1 VRRARAT
8 AGTLTGEEGRAWIS
22 VAWAREPQRPPG
34 RAAATGRRERAG
46 WGLLGFTGHPLE
58 ELLFRCQ
65 YVLESSNQLKADRLH
80 PMHLHHL
87 FELVLVLLTGQLR
100 INHFKDWSW
109 AGFSFLSQAFS
120 EI

>member
-1 VRRARAT
+1 MRRARAT
-8 AGTLTGEEGRAWIS
+8 AGTLTGEEGRAWVS

-100 INHFKDWSW
+100 INLYYLKNTTKFRRQS
-109 AGFSFLSQAFS
+109 
-120 EI
+120 I